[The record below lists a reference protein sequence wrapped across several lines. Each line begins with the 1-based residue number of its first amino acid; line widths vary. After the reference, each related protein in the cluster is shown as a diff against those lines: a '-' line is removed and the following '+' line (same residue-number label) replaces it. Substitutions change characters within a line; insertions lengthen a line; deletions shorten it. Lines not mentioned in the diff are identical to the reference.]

1 MPLIEEWND
10 AIAHVQEVFDRMT
23 DKDPRLVEVRH
34 AKEICTNPYR
44 FVPYY
49 GKAADAI
56 EKLNKR
62 IDFLM
67 NCIYEAEDSLDRG
80 ADNDWARAALEKA
93 KRGRDDV

>member
-1 MPLIEEWND
+1 MYDELVKRLRRYVEIERSEHHG
-10 AIAHVQEVFDRMT
+10 AELEAE
-23 DKDPRLVEVRH
+23 
-34 AKEICTNPYR
+34 
-44 FVPYY
+44 
-49 GKAADAI
+49 AADAI

-93 KRGRDDV
+93 ERGQDDV

>member
-1 MPLIEEWND
+1 MYYEELVKQLRD
-10 AIAHVQEVFDRMT
+10 KAGGFDYDGWVDTAVIMEMA
-23 DKDPRLVEVRH
+23 V
-34 AKEICTNPYR
+34 
-44 FVPYY
+44 
-49 GKAADAI
+49 DAI

-93 KRGRDDV
+93 QNVAFSDFTKIEKEETWE

>member
-1 MPLIEEWND
+1 MND
-10 AIAHVQEVFDRMT
+10 ELV
-23 DKDPRLVEVRH
+23 KRLRDISNSDSNI
-34 AKEICTNPYR
+34 KSNYIGLTMIQ
-44 FVPYY
+44 
-49 GKAADAI
+49 AADAI

-93 KRGRDDV
+93 ERGQDDV